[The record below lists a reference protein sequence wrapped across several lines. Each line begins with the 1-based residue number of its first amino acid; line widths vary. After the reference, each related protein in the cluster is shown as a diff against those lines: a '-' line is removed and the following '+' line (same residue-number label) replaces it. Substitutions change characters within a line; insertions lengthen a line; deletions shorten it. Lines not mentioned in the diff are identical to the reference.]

1 MNKDER
7 HHFILEQIETHE
19 KVMVTDLASMQKVT
33 PETIRRD
40 LAELESNGKL
50 TRIHGGAVPYTT
62 AEREMIYEK
71 EIVSPSRKKEKN
83 RQTRSRN
90 DSRW

>member
-7 HHFILEQIETHE
+7 HHFILNRLETHE

-71 EIVSPSRKKEKN
+71 KMSLHRKK
-83 RQTRSRN
+83 RN
-90 DSRW
+90 ELPNAQ

>member
-1 MNKDER
+1 
-7 HHFILEQIETHE
+7 
-19 KVMVTDLASMQKVT
+19 MVTDLARMQKVT

-62 AEREMIYEK
+62 AEREMVYEK
-71 EIVSPSRKKEKN
+71 KMSLHYERQEKN
-83 RQTRSRN
+83 RQTRSRH

>member
-1 MNKDER
+1 
-7 HHFILEQIETHE
+7 
-19 KVMVTDLASMQKVT
+19 MVTDLASMQKVT

-62 AEREMIYEK
+62 AEKEMIYEK
-71 EIVSPSRKKEKN
+71 KMSLHHECQEKN

-90 DSRW
+90 DSRWGYHCR